1 MKIFEKILPPLRVGV
16 MCISVTSSFYTNMEA
31 ARTYFKTRKS
41 AYQRRKA
48 RKEIKTARS
57 AHRR

>member
-1 MKIFEKILPPLRVGV
+1 